1 MRTVRYKILFTMG
14 LVLCTQ
20 LVPAQTNRILVPKQ
34 ANNYIK
40 IYQPKGDYFFGP
52 DTKEL
57 KEGEWYERWIP
68 NDHCFVKHNDGLW
81 HIFGITHPYTDPKLG
96 NIHQG
101 EYASFHAV
109 SKVTDFKKSVEI
121 DHYAD
126 KAKILPPK
134 ERPGEIN
141 ANHAPYIVKKEE
153 LYYMVYGHS
162 PIRLATS
169 PDLFNWTPRGTLFE
183 EELGARDPN
192 LILYKGIYYITYCSE
207 KCVRMRSSKDLI
219 QWSEAKTILTTND
232 FDPESPSVIFYNNT
246 FYLFVCS
253 WQKGQWD
260 RVSLMGAYTHNAH
273 VYASD
278 NINNFGTDNEKEI
291 TILKA
296 HAPEIFQGED
306 GQWYISS
313 VVYPDMGV
321 SVDKL
326 FWVEQSE
333 K

>member
-1 MRTVRYKILFTMG
+1 MRIKILLLLQ
-14 LVLCTQ
+14 LVLSTQ
-20 LVPAQTNRILVPKQ
+20 LAIGQANRVLVPEQ
-34 ANNYIK
+34 ANNYVK
-40 IYQPKGDYFFGP
+40 IYHPAGDYFFGP
-52 DTKEL
+52 DTKLL

-68 NDHCFVKHNDGLW
+68 NDHCFVKGKDGLW

-101 EYASFHAV
+101 EYASFHAISSV
-109 SKVTDFKKSVEI
+109 KNFKESIEEH
-121 DHYAD
+121 HYKD
-126 KAKILPPK
+126 LAKILTPK
-134 ERPGEIN
+134 ERPGEIP
-141 ANHAPYIVKKEE
+141 ANHAPYIVEKEG

-169 PDLFNWTPRGTLFE
+169 PDLFNWTPRGTLFVE
-183 EELGARDPN
+183 EEGARDPN
-192 LILYKGIYYITYCSE
+192 LILYKGTYYMTYCSE
-207 KCVRMRSSKDLI
+207 KCVRMRTSKDLI
-219 QWSEAKTILTTND
+219 QWSEASIVLSTNG
-232 FDPESPSVIFYNNT
+232 FDPESPSIIFHNNT

-253 WQKGQWD
+253 WEKGQWD

-278 NINNFGTDNEKEI
+278 DITDFGTDDEKQI
-291 TILKA
+291 TILKS

-321 SVDKL
+321 SIDKLEWVDK
-326 FWVEQSE
+326 